1 MKFMSITI
9 SCISITKAA
18 FGLQKLHFDYKYL
31 LAYLQRCISL
41 YKTASRSTT
50 KHISILLSS
59 LIANRNATLPTLI
72 KL

>member
-9 SCISITKAA
+9 SCISITKVA

-50 KHISILLSS
+50 KHISILLSYGYYPI
-59 LIANRNATLPTLI
+59 LLL
-72 KL
+72 LYHL